1 MNKAMITMESA
12 YLSSNRPKYVSFKV
26 DQGAPLHVL
35 RSIITGR
42 DRIGTNDSIV
52 FKILN
57 QSEDVTSKDELLL
70 TMTQNC
76 SVIKKK

>member
-1 MNKAMITMESA
+1 MKAFNINS
-12 YLSSNRPKYVSFKV
+12 V
-26 DQGAPLHVL
+26 
-35 RSIITGR
+35 ITGR